1 MHVNSRILKLKT
13 LLCDTIPL
21 PDNHKYLLVAGSDSH
36 SRNASFVTSHSV
48 VPWRCLAHIRFKTL
62 GGS

>member
-21 PDNHKYLLVAGSDSH
+21 PDNHKYLLVAGSDS
-36 SRNASFVTSHSV
+36 RLVLNQYNQY
-48 VPWRCLAHIRFKTL
+48 RCLALVLIGVLRR
-62 GGS
+62 